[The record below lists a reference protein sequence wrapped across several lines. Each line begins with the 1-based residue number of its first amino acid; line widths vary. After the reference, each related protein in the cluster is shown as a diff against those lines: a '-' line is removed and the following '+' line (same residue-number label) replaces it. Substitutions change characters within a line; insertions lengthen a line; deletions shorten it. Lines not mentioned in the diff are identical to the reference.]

1 MWKLKTLSQLD
12 GLTPEGVVLRREE
25 IARHQ
30 QAADIIAQ
38 AHQRADAIL
47 ADARQQAGAELA
59 ESRSQLEDQFWQQAD
74 SLFSDW
80 QQQRDRDEVQMV
92 GLAGNVL
99 NEALQQVL
107 DEVNDAR
114 RFDALLRQ
122 LLRHHPRQQQATL
135 FCASSQETALAAWL
149 ADQPHLVW
157 SLCADPALAGDSLRL
172 TTARGELLIDWAT
185 LRRSLLPPSSD
196 TACA

>member
-12 GLTPEGVVLRREE
+12 GITPEGAVLRREE

-38 AHQRADAIL
+38 AHRKADAIL
-47 ADARQQAGAELA
+47 ADARQRADAELA
-59 ESRSQLEDQFWQQAD
+59 ESRGQLEDQFWLQAD

-80 QQQRDRDEVQMV
+80 QQQRERDEVQLIA
-92 GLAGNVL
+92 LAGNIL

-107 DEVNDAR
+107 DEVDDAR

-135 FCASSQETALAAWL
+135 FCASSQEAEVAAWL

-157 SLCADPALAGDSLRL
+157 KLCGDSVLAEDSLRL
-172 TTARGELLIDWAT
+172 TTAQGELMIDWAT
-185 LRRSLLPPSSD
+185 LRRSLLPPPSNA
-196 TACA
+196 ACA